1 MLEEVEALDFPK
13 DLATKLNAAIKK
25 PKPVTGAAVR
35 LTKASQVVS
44 NLPAWLTQEDWSLLT
59 SNVTIQDQLLVVA
72 KRLVSMGVSSL
83 RENTKCQAVANVVH
97 QQQCLG
103 KPKLHP
109 HAIHSLLGDFQVL
122 HQHEAMGKANGAP
135 ACQIYPSDPKQLG
148 YQWLAQCYG
157 QEVAACCTFPLAA
170 MLKKA
175 RSKKKQLSYI
185 VKNNYR
191 DNIFYFVSLWFRW
204 HAGATTRC

>member
-1 MLEEVEALDFPK
+1 M
-13 DLATKLNAAIKK
+13 
-25 PKPVTGAAVR
+25 
-35 LTKASQVVS
+35 
-44 NLPAWLTQEDWSLLT
+44 T